1 MRGNTEQFSSLFEL
15 SLFLYEMT
23 RRAPEWLVEVL
34 ARFKVAKDQHLNL
47 RGSHLLEVGGQE
59 RVRTGVVAVVNR
71 TADAIVKMICS
82 MPRKHELLSKSSNSS
97 LRSRVG
103 PKAQQ

>member
-1 MRGNTEQFSSLFEL
+1 M
-15 SLFLYEMT
+15 
-23 RRAPEWLVEVL
+23 EVL
-34 ARFKVAKDQHLNL
+34 ARFKVAKDRHLNL
-47 RGSHLLEVGGQE
+47 RGSHLLEVDDRG

-71 TADAIVKMICS
+71 TADERVKMIRP
-82 MPRKHELLSKSSNSS
+82 MPQIHELLTKSSNSS